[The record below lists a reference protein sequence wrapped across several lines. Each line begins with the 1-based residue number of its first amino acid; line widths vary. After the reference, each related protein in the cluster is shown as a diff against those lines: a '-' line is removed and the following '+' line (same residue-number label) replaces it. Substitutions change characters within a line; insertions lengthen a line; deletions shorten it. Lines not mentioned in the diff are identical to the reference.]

1 MTITL
6 TPAQEAW
13 LEAQVKSGAIP
24 SVEDAV
30 RVAVADMMTIDVGDL
45 SWARPLV
52 DEARAGVAMG
62 HVVEGD
68 EFLSKLD
75 HLIASLEA
83 K

>member
-13 LEAQVKSGAIP
+13 LDAQVRSGAIP
-24 SVEDAV
+24 SAEDAV
-30 RVAVADMMTIDVGDL
+30 RVAVADMMALQNSDL

-52 DEARAGVAMG
+52 DQARTSVAKG

-68 EFLSKLD
+68 DFLSKLD
-75 HLIASLEA
+75 QLIVSLEA